1 MSAITTHV
9 LDTSR
14 GRPAGG
20 VPVTLEMEAA
30 GGWILLGKGTTNADG
45 RISDLLP
52 ADTPIEGG
60 VYRLIF
66 DTGRY
71 FANNNV
77 DAFYPQVTIIFKI
90 ENPDQHYH
98 VPLLLSPFGYS
109 TYRGS

>member
-9 LDTSR
+9 LDTGR
-14 GRPAGG
+14 GRPAAG
-20 VPVTLEMEAA
+20 VPVTLEVEAA
-30 GGWILLGKGTTNADG
+30 GGWTLLGKRKTNKDG
-45 RISDLLP
+45 RISDLVP
-52 ADTPIEGG
+52 DETAIQTG

>member
-9 LDTSR
+9 LDTAR
-14 GRPAGG
+14 GRPAAG
-20 VPVTLEMEAA
+20 VPVTLEVEAA

-45 RISDLLP
+45 RISDLLSDETV
-52 ADTPIEGG
+52 AEVG

-66 DTGRY
+66 DTARY
-71 FANNNV
+71 FASNNTE
-77 DAFYPQVTIIFKI
+77 AFYPQVTVVFKI
-90 ENPDQHYH
+90 ENTDTHYH